1 VRGNKEKQQKRF
13 DMSSEKKDF
22 YGKEV
27 TDAIKKACESL
38 GVGQEKLDIEVVE
51 TGSTGI
57 FGLIRKKAHIRA
69 GLKPDIEE
77 EEDDLF
83 AVEGFLGGGAAEE
96 EPAKKRKPPEKK
108 PRPPRKAPA
117 KSEDVKPETESA
129 PAEEPAKEPVEETKK
144 VNKPAPKPAP
154 KQEPRQAEAASDE
167 PEEEITEENVELIKK
182 ELLEVVEL
190 MGFPSTLDVETSG
203 LSVTC
208 TLRGEFEEN
217 LAGVDGK
224 VLDSLQYL
232 LRKVVSRKASQRAR
246 ISIDVGDFREKRLEE
261 LKIKAV
267 EFATQ
272 VKEDGKTQVLPALN
286 PSERRAIHMILQEDK
301 EIRSRS
307 VGDGLFKKILIY
319 KPGKGNRGGRKRS
332 HSRGGQNKSTPK
344 GKKTDE

>member
-1 VRGNKEKQQKRF
+1 
-13 DMSSEKKDF
+13 MSLDKKDF

-69 GLKPDIEE
+69 GVKSDL
-77 EEDDLF
+77 EEDEDLF
-83 AVEGFLGGGAAEE
+83 AVDELIGSAPKKEAAPKQEAAPKKKK
-96 EPAKKRKPPEKK
+96 PAEKKPAESK
-108 PRPPRKAPA
+108 PRPPRKKPPA
-117 KSEDVKPETESA
+117 KVAEEKPEQAAA
-129 PAEEPAKEPVEETKK
+129 PKKQEQQPTVPEVEEVEEDLT
-144 VNKPAPKPAP
+144 
-154 KQEPRQAEAASDE
+154 
-167 PEEEITEENVELIKK
+167 PENLELIKS
-182 ELLEVVEL
+182 ELLQIVEK
-190 MGFPSTLDVETSG
+190 MGFPSTLDTEVSG
-203 LSVTC
+203 LSVSC
-208 TLRGEFEEN
+208 TLRGEFEDN

-232 LRKVVSRKASQRAR
+232 LRKIISRKVTQRVR
-246 ISIDVGDFREKRLEE
+246 MSVDVGDFREKRLED
-261 LKIKAV
+261 LKVKAV
-267 EFATQ
+267 ELAAQ

-301 EIRSRS
+301 DIRSRS

-332 HSRGGQNKSTPK
+332 HSRDRQNKNTQK
-344 GKKTDE
+344 AKKTDDS